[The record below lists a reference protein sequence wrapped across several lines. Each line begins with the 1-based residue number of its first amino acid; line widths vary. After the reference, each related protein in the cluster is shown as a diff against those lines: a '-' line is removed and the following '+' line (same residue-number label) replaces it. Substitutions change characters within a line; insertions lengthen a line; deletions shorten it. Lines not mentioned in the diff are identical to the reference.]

1 MKDRTITLN
10 TDELV
15 FALHLTSLQSLDTAI
30 DFLKEADSL
39 EDFEETLKDLLKDLS
54 LAVLASNDLIGDE
67 KSLEIA
73 KALLAAHERILG
85 ME

>member
-1 MKDRTITLN
+1 MNDKTITLN

-15 FALHLTSLQSLDTAI
+15 FALHLTNLQSLDTTI
-30 DFLKEADSL
+30 DLLKEADSL

-73 KALLAAHERILG
+73 KALLAAQEHILG

>member
-39 EDFEETLKDLLKDLS
+39 EDLEKTLRDLLKDLS